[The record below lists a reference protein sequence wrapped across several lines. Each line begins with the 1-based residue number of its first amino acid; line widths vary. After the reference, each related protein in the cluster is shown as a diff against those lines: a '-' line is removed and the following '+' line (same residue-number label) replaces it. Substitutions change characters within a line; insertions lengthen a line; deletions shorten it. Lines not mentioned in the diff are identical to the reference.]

1 MNIVYLIIA
10 IFLLFGTVCWVG
22 LSFGLIATSYKLFS
36 SYEDEKEEWKK
47 TSLGWFFTA
56 VALIALVILGQV
68 LGMNFLT

>member
-10 IFLLFGTVCWVG
+10 IFLLFGSVCLVG

-36 SYEDEKEEWKK
+36 SYEYEKEEWKK
-47 TSLGWFFTA
+47 TSLGWFFTG

-68 LGMNFLT
+68 LGMNFLA